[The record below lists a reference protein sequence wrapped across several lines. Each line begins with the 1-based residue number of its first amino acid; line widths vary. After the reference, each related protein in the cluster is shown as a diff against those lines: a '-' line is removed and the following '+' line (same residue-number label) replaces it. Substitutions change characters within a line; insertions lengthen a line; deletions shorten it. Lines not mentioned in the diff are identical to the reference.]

1 MVASWLQVALLL
13 ALVVAITPLLGGYMA
28 RVFAGERVFLTP
40 VVGWLERLIL
50 RVIRVRRTPVTVS
63 AGGVDAD
70 TPNQP
75 ATESRVAVASGSVGA
90 SAPSIATVAAPDG
103 PATLRLTTEGG
114 GWAEQDWKQY
124 ARSVL
129 LFSLASWLLLY
140 ALLRL
145 QGSLPGNPLGL
156 SGAPWDVTFNTT
168 SSFVA
173 NTNWQYYAGE
183 TTLSYVS
190 QMTGLAVQNF
200 LSAAVGLS
208 VAIAVIRGISAR
220 SAATLGNFWVD
231 LTRGV
236 VYVLLPIAFVGALV
250 LVGQG
255 VLQTLGGPLTFDT
268 LVGGSQ
274 TLARGPVASQEVIKL
289 LGTNGGGF
297 FNVNSAMPFENP
309 TGFSNLVEMLL
320 VLMIPASLTATYG
333 RMVGNRRQG
342 WAIFGAM
349 AVMFLALVVVITVA
363 EHAGSPAQHA
373 AGLHTGLID
382 GSSGGNMEGKEQRFG
397 TAASGLFNTVTT
409 VTSTGGVNSAME
421 SLTGLGSLVPMIGM
435 GAGEVI
441 FGGVGSGLYGIFVFM
456 ILAVFIGGLMVG
468 RTPELHG
475 KKIEAREIKLAMLGA
490 LYMPAT
496 VLITTALAV
505 GTEHGRVSNFNGGP
519 QGFSESFYA
528 YLSQGNNNG
537 SAFAGYTGF
546 VQPNGNND
554 GAFGITFADLLGG
567 FSMLLVRF
575 FPIVVVLAIAGSL
588 ARKKVGSGADF
599 ANRGTLRTD
608 SPTFVVL
615 LIGVI
620 VLIGALTFFPAF
632 LLGPV
637 VQALTGHL
645 Y

>member
-1 MVASWLQVALLL
+1 MLAGWLQLALLL
-13 ALVVAITPLLGGYMA
+13 ALVVAITPFLGGYIA

-40 VVGWLERLIL
+40 VLGGLERLIL
-50 RVIRVRRTPVTVS
+50 RVIRVRRTPT
-63 AGGVDAD
+63 
-70 TPNQP
+70 
-75 ATESRVAVASGSVGA
+75 
-90 SAPSIATVAAPDG
+90 
-103 PATLRLTTEGG
+103 
-114 GWAEQDWKQY
+114 EQDWKQY

-129 LFSLASWLLLY
+129 LFSLASWLALY

-145 QGSLPGNPLGL
+145 QGILPGNPTGL
-156 SGAPWDVTFNTT
+156 SAAPWDVTFNTT

-200 LSAAVGLS
+200 LSAAVGLA
-208 VAIAVIRGISAR
+208 VAIAVIRGIGAR
-220 SAATLGNFWVD
+220 SVATLGNFWVD

-236 VYVLLPIAFVGALV
+236 VYVLLPVAFAGALV

-255 VLQTLGGPLTFDT
+255 VLQTLGGPVTFDT
-268 LVGGSQ
+268 LVGGTQ
-274 TLARGPVASQEVIKL
+274 TLARGPVASQEAIKL

-309 TGFSNLVEMLL
+309 TAFSNLVQMLL
-320 VLMIPASLTATYG
+320 VLMIPAALTATYG

-349 AVMFLALVVVITVA
+349 AVMFVALAIVITVA
-363 EHAGSPAQHA
+363 EHGGSPAQHA

-409 VTSTGGVNSAME
+409 ATSTGAVNSAME
-421 SLTGLGSLVPMIGM
+421 SLTGLGSLVPMAAM
-435 GAGEVI
+435 GTGEVV
-441 FGGVGSGLYGIFVFM
+441 FGGVGSGLYGIFVFV

-505 GTEHGRVSNFNGGP
+505 GTAHGRVSNFNGGP

-546 VQPNGNND
+546 VQPDGSND

-567 FSMLLVRF
+567 FSMLLVRY
-575 FPIVVVLAIAGSL
+575 FPIVVLLAIAGSL
-588 ARKKVGSGADF
+588 ARKKVGAGGLGGAPIN
-599 ANRGTLRTD
+599 AGTLRTD

-620 VLIGALTFFPAF
+620 VLVGALTFFPAF

-637 VQALTGHL
+637 VQSLTGHL

>member
-1 MVASWLQVALLL
+1 MPVAWLQIALLL
-13 ALVVAITPLLGGYMA
+13 ALVVAITPLLGGYIA
-28 RVFAGERVFLTP
+28 RVLAGERVFLTP

-50 RVIRVRRTPVTVS
+50 RAIRVRGTP
-63 AGGVDAD
+63 
-70 TPNQP
+70 
-75 ATESRVAVASGSVGA
+75 
-90 SAPSIATVAAPDG
+90 
-103 PATLRLTTEGG
+103 
-114 GWAEQDWKQY
+114 AEHDWKQY

-129 LFSLASWLLLY
+129 LFSLASWVVLY
-140 ALLRL
+140 VLLRL
-145 QGSLPGNPLGL
+145 QERLPGNPLGL
-156 SGAPWDVTFNTT
+156 SAAPWDVTFSTT
-168 SSFVA
+168 SSFVT

-200 LSAAVGLS
+200 LSAAVGLA

-236 VYVLLPIAFVGALV
+236 LYVLLPIAFAGALV

-255 VLQTLGGPLTFDT
+255 VLQTLGGPVTFET

-274 TLARGPVASQEVIKL
+274 TLARGPVASQEAIKL

-309 TGFSNLVEMLL
+309 TALSNLVQMLL
-320 VLMIPASLTATYG
+320 VLMIPAALTATYG

-349 AVMFLALVVVITVA
+349 AAMFVALAIVITVA
-363 EHAGSPAQHA
+363 EHGGSPAQHA

-382 GSSGGNMEGKEQRFG
+382 GSTGGNMEGKEQRFG
-397 TAASGLFNTVTT
+397 IAASGLFNTVTT
-409 VTSTGGVNSAME
+409 ATSTGAVNSAME
-421 SLTGLGSLVPMIGM
+421 SLTGLGSLVPMAAM
-435 GAGEVI
+435 GTGEVV
-441 FGGVGSGLYGIFVFM
+441 FGGVGSGLYGIFVFVV
-456 ILAVFIGGLMVG
+456 LAVFIGGLMVG

-475 KKIEAREIKLAMLGA
+475 RKIEAREIRLAMLGA
-490 LYMPAT
+490 LYMPVT

-505 GTEHGRVSNFNGGP
+505 GTDHGRVSNFNGGP

-528 YLSQGNNNG
+528 SLSQGNNNG

-546 VQPNGNND
+546 VQPNGDND

-588 ARKKVGSGADF
+588 ARKPVGAGGDLT
-599 ANRGTLRTD
+599 NRGTLRTD

-620 VLIGALTFFPAF
+620 VLVGALTFLPAF

-637 VQALTGHL
+637 VQSLTGHL